1 MDAQQPPAIIEI
13 QKTERHDVR
22 QEAIER
28 VARQLCEADG
38 KDCDA
43 DIRCSQS
50 GMMTNCLTN
59 FIQFPADRVWYAYR
73 DKAEAVLRE
82 AFK

>member
-1 MDAQQPPAIIEI
+1 MMDAPAIVITITKSE
-13 QKTERHDVR
+13 THNVR
-22 QEAIER
+22 DEAIDR

-43 DIRCSQS
+43 DIRCSQT
-50 GMMTNCLTN
+50 GIMMNCLTN
-59 FIQFPADRVWYAYR
+59 FIPFPANRLWYAYR
-73 DKAEAVLRE
+73 DRAEQMLKD